1 MAARVPVRSTG
12 NSGSIVVS
20 QAVYLAA
27 VLCSAGV
34 ALAVAVWLREDDLS
48 TAGDGTGLGL
58 AIVQAIART
67 HGWSVAMTEGSDGGA
82 RVVFAGVN
90 VVDSANTAE

>member
-20 QAVYLAA
+20 QAVYLAV

-58 AIVQAIART
+58 AIARA

-82 RVVFAGVN
+82 RVVFAGV
-90 VVDSANTAE
+90 DGANTAE

>member
-1 MAARVPVRSTG
+1 MAAWVPVRSTG

-34 ALAVAVWLREDDLS
+34 ALAVAVWLREDDLP

-58 AIVQAIART
+58 AIVQAIARA

-82 RVVFAGVN
+82 RVVFAGV
-90 VVDSANTAE
+90 DGANTAE